1 MANELHGTYD
11 FAKVALIVGT
21 RQISGFESGTEITF
35 ERDEMSFSKK
45 VDVDG
50 SVTRA
55 RTNNNAG
62 KATFTLTQ
70 YSPSNKY
77 LQNLLNIDERTGA
90 GVFPVKCVDRQNPM
104 LELAIALRAWIQ
116 NPPIV
121 FSTHPVCPYHQ
132 GKILISLF
140 QMHHRQFCQDTK

>member
-21 RQISGFESGTEITF
+21 RQISGFENGTEITF

-104 LELAIALRAWIQ
+104 LELAIALRAWISKPA
-116 NPPIV
+116 NRV
-121 FSTHPVCPYHQ
+121 FGIEAGPREWV
-132 GKILISLF
+132 IEMADLNFL
-140 QMHHRQFCQDTK
+140 